1 MGQGSTG
8 KTSGDE
14 EEVTADQQSLQSVDS
29 VNGKRKRPRS
39 TVAPTALVAAMMA
52 AAIQMDIWIGIDA
65 HDSESEQW
73 RDAGQGTAY
82 TPTAAEDWRN
92 KNRKATSYEGLTQ
105 AATAAKR
112 ARQTV
117 LNLTVQL
124 DQTG

>member
-14 EEVTADQQSLQSVDS
+14 EEVMTADQQSLQSVDN

-52 AAIQMDIWIGIDA
+52 AAIQMDVWVGISLDA

-117 LNLTVQL
+117 LL
-124 DQTG
+124 

>member
-29 VNGKRKRPRS
+29 VNGKRKRTRS
-39 TVAPTALVAAMMA
+39 TVAPAALVAAMMA
-52 AAIQMDIWIGIDA
+52 AAIQMDVWVGIDA
-65 HDSESEQW
+65 RDSESEQW

-92 KNRKATSYEGLTQ
+92 KNRKATSYEELTR
-105 AATAAKR
+105 AATTAKR

-124 DQTG
+124 L